1 MGVAKKIS
9 KVMEMVQYL
18 KKDGKVSYGRT
29 SYGYL
34 SEEKIT
40 QELNKAF
47 REVGLI
53 IYPSKMD
60 IAKNEGDIAQIIATY
75 RIQDTESDEYIEVQ
89 TIGEG
94 QDKGDKKM
102 NKAMTAAFKYAQ
114 RQSFMIP
121 TGDDPDHISTAE
133 LTDDESE
140 EESGKSGDNKNK
152 KNGKKDKKLVTDKT
166 MAKIDEWIDT
176 AHQQASNYSRSQIK
190 SKIYKDFAKEKGW
203 EKFFISEKSTT
214 EKMSQQF
221 LNYLKERL
229 G

>member
-1 MGVAKKIS
+1 MMSVAKKIS
-9 KVMEMVQYL
+9 KVMEKVQYL

-29 SYGYL
+29 SYAYL

-60 IAKNEGDIAQIIATY
+60 IAKNEGNIAQIVATY

-121 TGDDPDHISTAE
+121 TGDDPDHISTEE
-133 LTDDESE
+133 LNDNKKDNKAQINYSAAIRKLAKEDSDIMNTV
-140 EESGKSGDNKNK
+140 KSKLEKLNKNK
-152 KNGKKDKKLVTDKT
+152 LDQLSQKKLEKL
-166 MAKIDEWIDT
+166 
-176 AHQQASNYSRSQIK
+176 
-190 SKIYKDFAKEKGW
+190 YKDV
-203 EKFFISEKSTT
+203 S
-214 EKMSQQF
+214 
-221 LNYLKERL
+221 
-229 G
+229 

>member
-1 MGVAKKIS
+1 MSVAKKIS

-133 LTDDESE
+133 LTDNEKGQEINYIDELRQAAASSNDDLNKIKAKLSKEGVKKLDELDES
-140 EESGKSGDNKNK
+140 KVK
-152 KNGKKDKKLVTDKT
+152 
-166 MAKIDEWIDT
+166 
-176 AHQQASNYSRSQIK
+176 
-190 SKIYKDFAKEKGW
+190 KIYDSIIG
-203 EKFFISEKSTT
+203 
-214 EKMSQQF
+214 
-221 LNYLKERL
+221 
-229 G
+229 

>member
-1 MGVAKKIS
+1 MMSVAKKIS
-9 KVMEMVQYL
+9 QVMEKVQYL

-29 SYGYL
+29 SYAYL

-60 IAKNEGDIAQIIATY
+60 IAKNEGNIAQIVATY

-121 TGDDPDHISTAE
+121 TGDDPDHISTEE
-133 LTDDESE
+133 LND
-140 EESGKSGDNKNK
+140 K
-152 KNGKKDKKLVTDKT
+152 GKKGKQGKINYASEIRKK
-166 MAKIDEWIDT
+166 AKRNKQVMNTVQNELDRKKVWRLDALGQKDLE
-176 AHQQASNYSRSQIK
+176 Y
-190 SKIYKDFAKEKGW
+190 IYNL
-203 EKFFISEKSTT
+203 I
-214 EKMSQQF
+214 
-221 LNYLKERL
+221 N
-229 G
+229 